1 MSTRLCSSGI
11 ARSRL
16 RSPASTCT
24 SGISRALA
32 AERAAQRRVRVPL
45 HHHRVRGG
53 LSEKYSSSVP
63 TTAPSCAPRLRPRHG
78 ELNIRLAEMQGF
90 EELAR
95 HLVGVVLP
103 GVDETRVRPE
113 QTHDPGELDDL
124 GPRAED
130 HGDSPIRPALVAHCV
145 RYPRSNTPARS
156 MFAAVSVGICST
168 PETRVIDG
176 TSCHDRG

>member
-32 AERAAQRRVRVPL
+32 ASAPPSVVFVSPCTTTAARWAVREVLVERADDRAELRAP
-45 HHHRVRGG
+45 
-53 LSEKYSSSVP
+53 
-63 TTAPSCAPRLRPRHG
+63 TAPAHG

-95 HLVGVVLP
+95 HVVGVVLP
-103 GVDETRVRPE
+103 GMDETRVRPE